1 MIKVGPHT
9 PAAPWPG
16 EQLRDEPSLEAA
28 TPGDLTALR
37 WGWGGEPSLSPEGA
51 AFGRCTAVKG
61 QMAQKAGG
69 FSRHRKKCPQLRS
82 ILRSGFQAAL
92 QQPGLRLDPPS
103 AVCQPR
109 GRLVLPPP
117 PGCSSANS
125 SRSDRRAAHFPPP
138 SSPTASLPGRTV
150 GNIYAPKTPWVRAF
164 ATTSV
169 GYIPPPPHNSCL
181 CRALILSSS
190 RKIRL
195 RQHPS
200 LSPNR

>member
-1 MIKVGPHT
+1 M
-9 PAAPWPG
+9 
-16 EQLRDEPSLEAA
+16 
-28 TPGDLTALR
+28 
-37 WGWGGEPSLSPEGA
+37 EGA
-51 AFGRCTAVKG
+51 PLSRGKWPRKQVDLAVTG
-61 QMAQKAGG
+61 INVHSCGPSCALG
-69 FSRHRKKCPQLRS
+69 FKQHC
-82 ILRSGFQAAL
+82 

-103 AVCQPR
+103 AVCQPP

-169 GYIPPPPHNSCL
+169 GYISPPPPTAASVGL
-181 CRALILSSS
+181 LSSPLPGRYVSISTHPCHQTCEAAKGLRCHTTCTPIPSSLTEDTKLPGQRS
-190 RKIRL
+190 RTFWL
-195 RQHPS
+195 TAF
-200 LSPNR
+200 LAA